1 MIAPATKQSDTQTH
15 TQKGHIMSSNPFELR
30 FKILEMA
37 QGYLQDQVRRNQD
50 YFSLAWELAQGQG
63 EANQELWNELQPDS
77 YTIEDIKRKASE
89 LYEFV
94 EKK

>member
-15 TQKGHIMSSNPFELR
+15 TQKGHIMSNPFELR

-37 QGYLQDQVRRNQD
+37 QSYLQDQLQRNQEV
-50 YFSLAWELAQGQG
+50 FSSAWELAKDQG
-63 EANQELWNELQPDS
+63 EANMKLWNELQPET
-77 YTIEDIKRKASE
+77 YTVDDIKKKAVE